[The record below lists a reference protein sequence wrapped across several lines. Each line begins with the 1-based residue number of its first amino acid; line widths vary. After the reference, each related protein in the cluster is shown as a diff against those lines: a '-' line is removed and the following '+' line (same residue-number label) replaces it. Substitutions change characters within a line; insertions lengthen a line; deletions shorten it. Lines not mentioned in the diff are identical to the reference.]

1 MQVRYN
7 GSRCYSVDCFAA
19 SPLQGSLTTS
29 SRRSGIQCHASFVNT
44 SFEVLKRQKSCA
56 RHDIRVCIM
65 KIKNL
70 FLLAFVI
77 ILTSCSS
84 MFKITTYDVELKHVE
99 VPMDVK
105 EQFGESKIV
114 TLSENEI
121 TKYTYEDDF
130 VSFTWFVSST
140 QFHFLLRNKT
150 NHSIKIPWDEI
161 AYINPDG
168 QSMRVIHS
176 GIKLIDRN
184 NAQAPSVVAKN
195 STLDDIL
202 IPSDH
207 IYYVSGQYG
216 GWREEKLFE
225 NYSSQ
230 EEANMSKYMG
240 KNVSIVFPIIIENV
254 TNEYTFQFEIKNII
268 VK

>member
-1 MQVRYN
+1 MMAMRICVGCNHFRL
-7 GSRCYSVDCFAA
+7 FMF
-19 SPLQGSLTTS
+19 PTTFTEEH
-29 SRRSGIQCHASFVNT
+29 GIQYHASFVYK
-44 SFEVLKRQKSCA
+44 SLLVLEGQNSCT
-56 RHDIRVCIM
+56 RHEIRVYVM

-77 ILTSCSS
+77 MLTSCSS
-84 MFKITTYDVELKHVE
+84 MFMITTYDVELKHVE
-99 VPMDVK
+99 VPLDVK
-105 EQFGESKIV
+105 EQFGESKIM

-121 TKYTYEDDF
+121 TKYTYEDDY
-130 VSFTWFVSST
+130 VAFTWFVSST
-140 QFHFLLRNKT
+140 QFNFSLRNKT
-150 NHSIKIPWDEI
+150 THSIKIPWDEI
-161 AYINPDG
+161 AYINPNG

-216 GWREEKLFE
+216 GWREKNLFGR
-225 NYSSQ
+225 YDSQ
-230 EEANMSKYMG
+230 EEANTSKYKG
-240 KNVSIVFPIIIENV
+240 ATVSIVFPIIIENI
-254 TNEYTFQFEIKNII
+254 TNEYTFQFEVKDII